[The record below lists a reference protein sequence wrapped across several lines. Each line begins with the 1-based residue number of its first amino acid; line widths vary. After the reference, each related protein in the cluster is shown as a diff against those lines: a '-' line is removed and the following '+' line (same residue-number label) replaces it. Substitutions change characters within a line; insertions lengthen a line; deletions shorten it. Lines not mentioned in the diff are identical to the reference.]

1 VRSYGQF
8 CPISKAA
15 EVFCERWTPL
25 ILRDLGKG
33 VSRFSELQRG
43 VARASPTLL
52 SRRLRELEA
61 EGLLERRRAS
71 SGRGWTYHLTA
82 PGRDLMPLVHA
93 LGLWGQKWSR
103 RELMDHELDAG
114 LLLWAM
120 ERGSHPEA
128 FGGGRSVV
136 QLTFRER
143 PVRWRHYWFVGKNG
157 RTQLCIT
164 DPGFEVDLYL
174 ITTLRDMI
182 YIWRGDLP
190 LDTALSDARLEATG
204 KARARSALSRWL
216 ARSKLADV
224 KSERPD
230 VDIAK
235 GNGRR
240 KSNRQVTSNRV
251 VRNLPDVAVRSGPE

>member
-1 VRSYGQF
+1 MRTYGQF

-61 EGLLERRRAS
+61 EGLVERRRS
-71 SGRGWTYHLTA
+71 ESGRGWTYHLTA
-82 PGRDLMPLVHA
+82 PGQDLMPLVHA
-93 LGLWGQKWSR
+93 LGVWGQRWSR

-120 ERGSHPEA
+120 ERGAYPDALGS
-128 FGGGRSVV
+128 GRSVV

-143 PVRWRHYWFVGKNG
+143 PARWRHYWFVGENSA
-157 RTQLCIT
+157 TQLCIT
-164 DPGFEVDLYL
+164 DPGFDVDLYL
-174 ITTLRDMI
+174 TTTLRDMI

-190 LDTALSDARLEATG
+190 LHTALNEGRLEAIG
-204 KARARSALSRWL
+204 HARARSVLPRWL
-216 ARSKLADV
+216 PKSKLADV
-224 KSERPD
+224 KSKRPD
-230 VDIAK
+230 ARVAK
-235 GNGRR
+235 SPKAGRR
-240 KSNRQVTSNRV
+240 KS
-251 VRNLPDVAVRSGPE
+251 SGRIAGLTAEKQL